1 MEPVTIVSLISA
13 CMGVAKGAVDAIQA
27 VDRARQIYGNAKPII
42 EAIQA
47 KLGTLNFALTLLKL
61 WAEQLANP
69 SRVFPGLLEQLS
81 VQIRGCSR
89 MISVIR
95 TKIETKDGLGHKS
108 RGRFVWDE
116 SRIRD
121 MERDLDS
128 QAQALQFL
136 LLVSQLYV

>member
-1 MEPVTIVSLISA
+1 
-13 CMGVAKGAVDAIQA
+13 MGVAKGAVDAIQA